1 MSCGIFV
8 PNSFVL
14 PIPKMER
21 QSCSYAGSLA
31 LKVKFNL
38 TAPALHFQCAVPT
51 LVLLAVSGFTQIG
64 LGCGRP
70 AALRSFVLGGACV
83 FYAASDRDERAVF
96 QFNFKPAVM
105 RNRRI

>member
-1 MSCGIFV
+1 MLLRWV
-8 PNSFVL
+8 
-14 PIPKMER
+14 
-21 QSCSYAGSLA
+21 YA

-70 AALRSFVLGGACV
+70 AALRCFVLGGACA
-83 FYAASDRDERAVF
+83 FYAAS
-96 QFNFKPAVM
+96 FKDCFMSPISLSAL
-105 RNRRI
+105 